1 MIRLLLITLI
11 LLLTS
16 CEQSERR
23 KLEGSIDRVEE
34 EIVTVVNFHDD
45 IVSLRIAYA
54 DHHGI
59 PAHQVPNGLQGFA
72 VWSEWVNQEPDNV
85 EYDCVIHTI
94 EPIRVD
100 DKHTKTLGHE
110 MLHCLYGTYH

>member
-1 MIRLLLITLI
+1 MIRLLLITLS
-11 LLLTS
+11 LLLVS
-16 CEQSERR
+16 CEQSET
-23 KLEGSIDRVEE
+23 LEGSIDRVEKE
-34 EIVTVVNFHDD
+34 VVTVVNFYDD
-45 IVSLRIAYA
+45 LVSLRIAYA

-85 EYDCVIHTI
+85 EYDCVIHTMK
-94 EPIRVD
+94 PRRVD
-100 DKHTKTLGHE
+100 DRYTKTLGHE